1 VDRAA
6 VSRIAHGELALY
18 NPLSTADLDEAI
30 ALLDLAP
37 GAHVLDVACGT
48 AEVLRRIAARWE
60 VRATGY
66 DQDAEQIERAR
77 LAEPALELSVAD
89 EPPRGPFDLVVCIAS
104 SHALGGFPTALARLH
119 DLAGPSGQVLLG
131 EGYWRREPTPEYLD
145 ALGGAT
151 RDELADYCGLFAA
164 VQDAGLT
171 PLWSC
176 VASERDWD
184 RYEWTQVLN
193 AERHGGGQLRERAEA
208 ARRRL
213 TLPGG
218 RETLGFALVLL
229 QRA

>member
-1 VDRAA
+1 M
-6 VSRIAHGELALY
+6 SRIAHGELPLY

-30 ALLDLAP
+30 ALLDLAA
-37 GAHVLDVACGT
+37 GARVLDVACGT
-48 AEVLRRIAARWE
+48 AEVLSRIAARWE

-66 DQDAEQIERAR
+66 DTDAELIERAR
-77 LAEPALELSVAD
+77 RRDPELEVLVAD
-89 EPPRGPFDLVVCIAS
+89 HPPLGPFDLVVCIAS
-104 SHALGGFPTALARLH
+104 SHALDGFPAALRRLGE
-119 DLAGPSGQVLLG
+119 LTVPGGQVLLG

-151 RDELADYCGLFAA
+151 RDELADYPGLFAA
-164 VQDAGLT
+164 AQDAGLT

-193 AERHGGGQLRERAEA
+193 SERHDGEQLRERAAA

-213 TLPGG
+213 TMPAG
-218 RETLGFALVLL
+218 RETLGFALALL
-229 QRA
+229 RRG